1 MNNIKTYEGFLDVF
15 KKSKKPDD
23 IRKALTKDLEEKFS
37 SHYDVNGNWDGRY
50 HFNLKQSTDNKFIL
64 EYRLDISK
72 FGPRHDCI
80 LLQDVFTISLEK
92 GKKMTCTI
100 KISREHNYDHG
111 MPIIKKFNREVIQSE
126 EKIININPVEKL
138 PEIINQIQ
146 SETSKLYTKIKSDT
160 KKVADELSDNIKNVE
175 KKEEEMKKDILAKEL
190 KFKEDREKYKENLLK
205 DFDIDNV
212 RDLVLDL
219 KDEFNDVLT
228 DVFDLE
234 DKIYFQ
240 IRVSGL
246 IDSDDKYNLGIKART
261 ICNDFI
267 KRYKSEYGDEYNIKV
282 DFNPNEFYI
291 DFELGE
297 YPNELKKPFGLR
309 RRTNTARLPGQITN
323 DFGARGQINQPRMD
337 NDVIPLETL
346 PLGLRD
352 DDSDILPND
361 DNNTDDNYDLDNDNN
376 TD

>member
-1 MNNIKTYEGFLDVF
+1 MNNLKTYEGFFDVF
-15 KKSKKPDD
+15 KKSQKPED

-37 SHYDVNGNWDGRY
+37 RHYDENGVWDGRY
-50 HFNLKQSTDNKFIL
+50 HFNLKQSTDTKFIL

-72 FGPRHDCI
+72 FGHRHESI
-80 LLQDVFTISLEK
+80 FLQDVFTISLEK

-100 KISREHNYDHG
+100 KISREHNYDHSR
-111 MPIIKKFNREVIQSE
+111 PIVKKFNREVIKSDE
-126 EKIININPVEKL
+126 VTININPVEKL
-138 PEIINQIQ
+138 PQIVNQIQ
-146 SETSKLYTKIKSDT
+146 SETSKLYDKIKSDT
-160 KKVADELSDNIKNVE
+160 KKVADEIIDNIRNVE
-175 KKEEEMKKDILAKEL
+175 KKQEEVKKDILAKEL

-205 DFDIDNV
+205 KFDIDNV

-228 DVFDLE
+228 DVFDLD

-267 KRYKSEYGDEYNIKV
+267 KRYKSEYGDEYNLKV
-282 DFNPNEFYI
+282 DFNPNVFYI

-297 YPNELKKPFGLR
+297 YPNELKKSFG
-309 RRTNTARLPGQITN
+309 NTASRSGGHL
-323 DFGARGQINQPRMD
+323 RGRIIGDRGPIEQPRA
-337 NDVIPLETL
+337 N
-346 PLGLRD
+346 D
-352 DDSDILPND
+352 DDDGDILPFPND
-361 DNNTDDNYDLDNDNN
+361 DNNTDDNYDLDND
-376 TD
+376 DY

>member
-15 KKSKKPDD
+15 KKSQKPDD

-37 SHYDVNGNWDGRY
+37 SYYNENGVWNGRY
-50 HFNLKQSTDNKFIL
+50 HFNLKESTDNKFIL

-72 FGPRHDCI
+72 FGYRQDSI
-80 LLQDVFTISLEK
+80 FLQDVFTISLEK
-92 GKKMTCTI
+92 DKKITCTI
-100 KISREHNYDHG
+100 KISREHNYDYNI
-111 MPIIKKFNREVIQSE
+111 PIVGKWNREVIKSE
-126 EKIININPVEKL
+126 EKVININPVEKL
-138 PEIINQIQ
+138 PQIINQIQ
-146 SETSKLYTKIKSDT
+146 SETSKLYDKIKSDT

-175 KKEEEMKKDILAKEL
+175 NKMAEVKKDILAKEL
-190 KFKEDREKYKENLLK
+190 KFKEDKEKYKESLLK

-212 RDLVLDL
+212 KDLVSDL

-228 DVFDLE
+228 EVFDLE

-240 IRVSGL
+240 IRISGL

-261 ICNDFI
+261 ICNNFI

-282 DFNPNEFYI
+282 DFQPNIFYI

-297 YPNELKKPFGLR
+297 YPNELKKSFGVR
-309 RRTNTARLPGQITN
+309 SRSQITN